1 MIGSPML
8 QGAYLSIMEPRTS
21 ERFREQVIRF
31 ARGRG
36 FDTVCAIAIVDQSPT
51 HTQFHGV
58 HNAST
63 AYTEARDNFEL
74 SRIDPVM
81 QHCKRASPPIVWNQD
96 TCVSRGLG
104 GKWEMQARFG
114 FKTGVALALHLPGDR
129 HFFIGADRERP
140 LPTNAKAL
148 TRIVADLQLFAV
160 HAHAAFRIFCG
171 QPAVESDKPSLTPR
185 ELEALLWTMD
195 GKLVWQVADALNI
208 SERTAVFHLRNATRK
223 LGVGAS
229 FRRC

>member
-8 QGAYLSIMEPRTS
+8 QGAYLSIVEPRTS

-81 QHCKRASPPIVWNQD
+81 QHCKRASLPIVWNQD
-96 TCVSRGLG
+96 TYVSRGLG
-104 GKWEMQARFG
+104 DGGVPFAECDAQVGCGSKFQAVLMAMR
-114 FKTGVALALHLPGDR
+114 
-129 HFFIGADRERP
+129 
-140 LPTNAKAL
+140 
-148 TRIVADLQLFAV
+148 
-160 HAHAAFRIFCG
+160 
-171 QPAVESDKPSLTPR
+171 
-185 ELEALLWTMD
+185 
-195 GKLVWQVADALNI
+195 
-208 SERTAVFHLRNATRK
+208 
-223 LGVGAS
+223 LGVLG
-229 FRRC
+229 